1 MLSNEYLSGV
11 IDSQKG
17 ALLSQN
23 PGIQRDGLNGVESL
37 NSSGLFVLGVRGAG
51 KSTYV
56 RQFLSGRFSDSFL
69 LNLEDPRLSGF
80 KSKDFSRLD
89 SLLFGRANESLAFDE
104 IQAVDNWEAY
114 IHLRQSESRNIVVA
128 ASVGSIKHNGFSE
141 GFQVREVFPFSFGE
155 FLKVI
160 HQDPSAETIQKYLK
174 IGGFPEYVK
183 TRSEEVLLRL
193 FDDIIYREIVVRQG
207 IKQHDV
213 FRQLAIHLIGNF
225 SRYYSL
231 NNLKNFFGIGS
242 VRSVA
247 DYIAYLENSYLI
259 YSVPKYSESIKT
271 QIANPRKVYCVD
283 TGLARVISVSLQQGE
298 DQLLENMVYLHLRR
312 EGNPIY
318 YYSGLFECD
327 FIVTK
332 NHKPVSA
339 VQVCSDLNQNN
350 LVKELKGIELA
361 MKDLKLEEGIIVTLD
376 LEETFE
382 IKNRQIKAIPAWK
395 YLMDSA

>member
-1 MLSNEYLSGV
+1 MLSNEDLSGV

-17 ALLSQN
+17 ASLSQN
-23 PGIQRDGLNGVESL
+23 PGIQRDGLNGVESF

-56 RQFLSGRFSDSFL
+56 RQLLSGRFPDPIL
-69 LNLEDPRLSGF
+69 LNMEDPRLSGF
-80 KSKDFSRLD
+80 DTEDFSRLD

-104 IQAVDNWEAY
+104 IQAIENWEAY
-114 IHLRQSESRNIVVA
+114 IHLRQTESRNIVVA
-128 ASVGSIKHNGFSE
+128 ASTASIKHNGFSE
-141 GFQVREVFPFSFGE
+141 GFHVREVFPFSYGE

-160 HQDPSAETIQKYLK
+160 HQDPSAETIEKYLK

-183 TRSEEVLLRL
+183 SRSDEVLLRL

-231 NNLKNFFGIGS
+231 NNLKNLFGIGS

-247 DYIAYLENSYLI
+247 DYIAYLEDSYLI
-259 YSVPKYSESIKT
+259 YSVSKYSESIKK
-271 QIANPRKVYCVD
+271 QIANPRKIYCVD
-283 TGLARVISVSLQQGE
+283 TGLARVTSVSLQQGN

-312 EGNPIY
+312 EGNPVY

-332 NHKPVSA
+332 DHKPLSA
-339 VQVCSDLNQNN
+339 IQVCYDLNQNN

-361 MKDLKLEEGIIVTLD
+361 MKELNLDEGTIVTRD
-376 LEETFE
+376 QEETFE
-382 IKNRQIKAIPAWK
+382 RKNMRINAIPAWK
-395 YLMDSA
+395 YLMEPI

>member
-1 MLSNEYLSGV
+1 MLSNEYLSVV

-17 ALLSQN
+17 ASLSQN
-23 PGIQRDGLNGVESL
+23 PGIQRDGLNGVESF

-56 RQFLSGRFSDSFL
+56 RQLLSGRFPDPIL
-69 LNLEDPRLSGF
+69 LNMEDPRLSGF
-80 KSKDFSRLD
+80 DTKDFSRLD

-104 IQAVDNWEAY
+104 IQAIDNWEEY
-114 IHLRQSESRNIVVA
+114 IHLRQSEARNIVVV
-128 ASVGSIKHNGFSE
+128 ASIASIKYNGFSN

-160 HQDPSAETIQKYLK
+160 HQDPSAETIEKYLK

-183 TRSEEVLLRL
+183 SRNEEVLLRL

-231 NNLKNFFGIGS
+231 NNLKNLFGIGS

-247 DYIAYLENSYLI
+247 DYIAYLEDSYLI
-259 YSVPKYSESIKT
+259 YSVPKYSESIKK
-271 QIANPRKVYCVD
+271 QIANPRKIYCVD
-283 TGLARVISVSLQQGE
+283 TGLARVTSVSLQQGN
-298 DQLLENMVYLHLRR
+298 DQLLENMVYMHLRR
-312 EGNPIY
+312 EGNPVY

-327 FIVTK
+327 FIVT
-332 NHKPVSA
+332 NNNRPVSA
-339 VQVCSDLNQNN
+339 IQVCYDLNQNN
-350 LVKELKGIELA
+350 LVKELKGVELA
-361 MKDLKLEEGIIVTLD
+361 MKELNLDEGTIVTLD
-376 LEETFE
+376 QEETFE
-382 IKNRQIKAIPAWK
+382 LKNRQIRAIPAWK
-395 YLMDSA
+395 FLMEPI

>member
-1 MLSNEYLSGV
+1 MISNEDLSGV

-17 ALLSQN
+17 AYLSQN
-23 PGIQRDGLNGVESL
+23 PGVQRDGLNGVESF

-56 RQFLSGRFSDSFL
+56 RQLLSGRFPDPIL
-69 LNLEDPRLSGF
+69 LNMEDPRLSGF
-80 KSKDFSRLD
+80 ESKDFSRLD

-104 IQAVDNWEAY
+104 IQAVENWEAY
-114 IHLRQSESRNIVVA
+114 IHLRQAESRNIVVA
-128 ASVGSIKHNGFSE
+128 ASIASIKHNGFSK
-141 GFQVREVFPFSFGE
+141 GFHVRELFPFSYGE

-160 HQDPSAETIQKYLK
+160 HQDPSSETIEKYLK

-183 TRSEEVLLRL
+183 SRSDEVLLRL

-207 IKQHDV
+207 IKHHDV

-231 NNLKNFFGIGS
+231 NNLKNLFGIGS

-247 DYIAYLENSYLI
+247 DYIAYLEDSYLI
-259 YSVPKYSESIKT
+259 YSVPKYSESIKK
-271 QIANPRKVYCVD
+271 QIANPRKIYCVD
-283 TGLARVISVSLQQGE
+283 TGLARVTSVSLQQGN

-312 EGNPIY
+312 GGSPIY

-327 FIVTK
+327 FIVT
-332 NHKPVSA
+332 NNNKPVSA
-339 VQVCSDLNQNN
+339 IQVCYDLNQNN

-361 MKDLKLEEGIIVTLD
+361 MKELNLDEGTIVTLD
-376 LEETFE
+376 QEETFE
-382 IKNRQIKAIPAWK
+382 IKNRQIRAIPAWK
-395 YLMDSA
+395 FLMEPI

>member
-1 MLSNEYLSGV
+1 M
-11 IDSQKG
+11 
-17 ALLSQN
+17 SQN
-23 PGIQRDGLNGVESL
+23 PGIQRDGLNGVESF

-56 RQFLSGRFSDSFL
+56 RQLLSGRFSDPFL

-104 IQAVDNWEAY
+104 IQAIDNWEAY
-114 IHLRQSESRNIVVA
+114 IHLRQSEARNIVVA
-128 ASVGSIKHNGFSE
+128 ASTASIKHNGFSE
-141 GFQVREVFPFSFGE
+141 GFQIREVFPFSYGE

-193 FDDIIYREIVVRQG
+193 FDDIIYKEIVVRKG

-213 FRQLAIHLIGNF
+213 FRQLAIHLISNF
-225 SRYYSL
+225 GRHYSL
-231 NNLKNFFGIGS
+231 NNLKNLFGIGS

-247 DYIAYLENSYLI
+247 DYIAHLEDSYLI
-259 YSVPKYSESIKT
+259 YSVPKYCDSIKK
-271 QIANPRKVYCVD
+271 QIAHPRKVYCVD
-283 TGLARVISVSLQQGE
+283 TGLARVTSVSLQQGN

-312 EGNPIY
+312 VGDPVY

-332 NHKPVSA
+332 DHKPVSA
-339 VQVCSDLNQNN
+339 IQVCYDLNQTN

-361 MKDLKLEEGIIVTLD
+361 MKELNLDEGTIVTLD
-376 LEETFE
+376 QEETFE
-382 IKNRQIKAIPAWK
+382 RKNMQIKAIPAWK
-395 YLMDSA
+395 FLSQSF